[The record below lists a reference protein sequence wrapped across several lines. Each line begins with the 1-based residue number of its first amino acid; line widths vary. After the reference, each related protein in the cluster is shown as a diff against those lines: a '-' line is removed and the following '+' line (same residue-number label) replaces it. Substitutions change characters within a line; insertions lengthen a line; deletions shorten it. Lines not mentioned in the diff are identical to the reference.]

1 MRYVLLSAFLVILSN
16 TVIANDVNHSN
27 NNIYSPK
34 FAVGDV
40 LPSLVVQGREQI
52 NLIEASYSSPTIIVR
67 YLGYTCRHCV
77 EQLTYLNQ
85 NAKALKK
92 LRIHVVAFSPDD
104 AETIEQMIDVMKY
117 DTSVISFYSD
127 PDNNASSLIGATR
140 VENDREVDLHAAIV
154 VYKSVVGLS
163 VVSSDPYMDIQRLVS
178 TAVTMRDAKA
188 TETIQ
193 SVSSHPADRY
203 LAGTVHV
210 TTIAGPADGINQ
222 PLDLDFNHSPLSPYD
237 LWVVNTGASGNAI
250 AILHNAPDET
260 SRVIRIKK
268 DSRASHFMWRTHA
281 IAMGS
286 NGTFA
291 TAQNGAPGNFN
302 PFYQFMGPTLW
313 SSDTAVF
320 ASRYQDDKQILASHL
335 DMLHQSPMNLGIA
348 HDHDNAYWVSDA
360 YYKDITLYDFKDPH
374 EVGGTDHRDGIIRR
388 YADAHVSGGE
398 LGEPGHIALD
408 KSSGYLYIVDPGAN
422 IVTRLNTKTGT
433 FVRNLVAPPESMENL
448 AEYSEWKGA
457 LVDTVLA
464 DSLGEPVGIDIN
476 RNRLF
481 VGDRASGNIR
491 VYSIS
496 NDTVQHLG
504 SIKTGAKE
512 LLGICY
518 GPDERLWFVDR
529 ASGTVGR
536 LDTELDAFIT
546 ANRDVVA
553 APMSTTL
560 TFTYHGSKHDKTV
573 TVKGYLRTVDA
584 DGQGDWTELP
594 YNTQATVPGNTV
606 HEFNLPVVLPDTIHS
621 FEVELR
627 EVLDDGSDGRKAKTI
642 VVPNTITR
650 AVIDDAI
657 LEEFRITQA
666 VNQTNRVGYVSLRSD
681 VFVRIA
687 QDLPNLRTVLWNGG
701 SFGEIS
707 TTDDAVINGLVNR
720 KIDLMVIADD
730 PFLLRTDLP
739 NPGAFFNKFGVRLR
753 GVDRVTP
760 DNGQRLFQGVV
771 GDTISSDM
779 KNVLFSLP
787 RLDHHRG
794 NSYIPNVLFAR
805 TSDSTKYVLQ
815 GTDSSRVVAARYE
828 IPEFRTV
835 ILGVNASRFQNG
847 VTRTTF
853 LDRALEWLE
862 MATVPDT
869 SQPTSV
875 NANDL
880 TRHISLQIAGNV
892 TSSQTMATLV
902 GTTSDVNVGLYTVNG
917 QRIADVYVG
926 NVDGSI
932 MLPVNLSSMSNG
944 TYFVIARTSSEV
956 VYQTVIKQ

>member
-1 MRYVLLSAFLVILSN
+1 MRYLLLLTILVILSSPA
-16 TVIANDVNHSN
+16 IANDVNHSSS
-27 NNIYSPK
+27 NIYSSK

-40 LPSLVVQGREQI
+40 LPSLVVQGRQQI
-52 NLIEASYSSPTIIVR
+52 NLTGTSYSSPTIIIR

-77 EQLTYLNQ
+77 EQLTYLNR
-85 NAKALKK
+85 NANALKK
-92 LRIHVVAFSPDD
+92 LGIHVVAFSSDD
-104 AETIEQMIDVMKY
+104 IETIEQMIEIMKY

-127 PDNNASSLIGATR
+127 PDNNASSLLGSTR
-140 VENDREVDLHAAIV
+140 VENNSEIDLHAAVV
-154 VYKSVVGLS
+154 VYKGVVGMSVLS
-163 VVSSDPYMDIQRLVS
+163 SEPYMDIQRLVS
-178 TAVTMRDAKA
+178 TAAAMRNTKN
-188 TETIQ
+188 TESVQ
-193 SVSSHPADRY
+193 SASSHPADRY

-260 SRVIRIKK
+260 SRVIRVKK

-360 YYKDITLYDFKDPH
+360 YYNDITLYDFKDPH
-374 EVGGTDHRDGIIRR
+374 EVGGTDHRDGIIHR
-388 YADAHVSGGE
+388 YADAHVSAGE

-408 KSSGYLYIVDPGAN
+408 KNSGYLYIVDPGAN
-422 IVTRLNTKTGT
+422 IVTRMNTKTGA
-433 FVRNLVAPPESMENL
+433 FIRNLVAPPESMENL

-464 DSLGEPVGIDIN
+464 DSLGEPVGIEVN

-491 VYSIS
+491 VYSIT
-496 NDTVQHLG
+496 NDTVQYLG
-504 SIKTGAKE
+504 SIQTGAKE

-518 GPDERLWFVDR
+518 GPDEHLWFVDR
-529 ASGTVGR
+529 ASSTVGR

-553 APMSTTL
+553 VDRSTTIA
-560 TFTYHGSKHDKTV
+560 FTYHGSEHDKTV
-573 TVKGYLRTVDA
+573 AVQGYIRTVDA

-594 YNTQATVPGNTV
+594 FNTQATVPGNAV
-606 HEFNLPVVLPDTIHS
+606 HEFNLPVVLPDTVHS

-627 EVLDDGSDGRKAKTI
+627 EILDDGSDGRKAKTI

-650 AVIDDAI
+650 AIVDDAI

-666 VNQTNRVGYVSLRSD
+666 VAQTNRVGYVSLRSD

-687 QDLPNLRTVLWNGG
+687 QDLPNLKTVLWNGG

-707 TTDDAVINGLVNR
+707 TTDDAVINGLINR

-730 PFLLRTDLP
+730 PLLLRTDLP
-739 NPGAFFNKFGVRLR
+739 SSGTFFNKFGVRLR
-753 GVDRVTP
+753 GVDQVSP
-760 DNGQRLFQGVV
+760 DNGQRVFQGVV
-771 GDTISSDM
+771 GDTITSDM

-794 NSYIPNVLFAR
+794 NSYIPNVLFVR

-815 GTDSSRVVAARYE
+815 ANDSSRVVAARYE
-828 IPEFRTV
+828 IPEFRSV

-862 MATVPDT
+862 MTTIPDT

-875 NANDL
+875 NISSL
-880 TRHISLQIAGNV
+880 SPRMSLQIAGNV
-892 TSSQTMATLV
+892 TSSQTMATLM
-902 GTTSDVNVGLYTVNG
+902 GTASDVNVGLYTING

-926 NVDGSI
+926 NIEGSKV
-932 MLPVNLSSMSNG
+932 LPINISSMAIG
-944 TYFVIARTSSEV
+944 TYFVIARTNSEV